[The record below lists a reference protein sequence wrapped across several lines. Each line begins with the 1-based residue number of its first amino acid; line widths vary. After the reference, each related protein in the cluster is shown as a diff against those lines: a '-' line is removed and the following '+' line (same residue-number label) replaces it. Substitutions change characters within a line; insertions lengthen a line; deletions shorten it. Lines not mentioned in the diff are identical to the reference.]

1 MRGLELTN
9 STNLQ
14 LMPLV
19 ARKLVDEA
27 LEGEAGGRTNDAGR
41 EIQRAA
47 IRSRWLVGV
56 GGALLIAATLWLGL
70 LSEPRWLGW
79 LVGGAGL
86 LSLWLA
92 RPKL

>member
-1 MRGLELTN
+1 MRI
-9 STNLQ
+9 SS
-14 LMPLV
+14 V
-19 ARKLVDEA
+19 YCARPVTLSRAER
-27 LEGEAGGRTNDAGR
+27 AGVGRTNDAGR